1 MVELTSEEQSYL
13 RRLQVVSERGE
24 SVDGFIWGRL
34 NDELSTLQSVNS
46 YGEEIRTYT
55 REYDIERRV
64 YETLAKKGLLDGR
77 SGGEQNPKYFGELT
91 SEGRCWFLD
100 RDEAARIERE
110 NVRGGRR
117 HDYLVALFSVVSGAI
132 AGFIGG
138 AAAPT
143 LIALIRTALR
153 M

>member
-13 RRLQVVSERGE
+13 RKLLEIEASGG
-24 SVDGFIWGRL
+24 SVDEHITRRL
-34 NDELSTLQSVNS
+34 YGELSEVTGISAHGNEECRYS
-46 YGEEIRTYT
+46 SKYG
-55 REYDIERRV
+55 RERAV
-64 YETLAKKGLLDGR
+64 YETLAEKGLIAPQPVPGPR
-77 SGGEQNPKYFGELT
+77 AEFGELT

-138 AAAPT
+138 AAAPA

>member
-13 RRLQVVSERGE
+13 RRLQEVSERGE

-143 LIALIRTALR
+143 LIELIRTALR

>member
-13 RRLQVVSERGE
+13 RRLLEIDENGG
-24 SVDGFIWGRL
+24 SVDSFIWDRL

-46 YGEEIRTYT
+46 CGEEIRTYT
-55 REYDIERRV
+55 REYELERRV
-64 YETLAKKGLLDGR
+64 YETLARKGLLDGR

-138 AAAPT
+138 AAAPA
-143 LIALIRTALR
+143 LIALIQTALR

>member
-1 MVELTSEEQSYL
+1 MRSSPISGGSKRFPNGASRWTVSSGTGSTTS
-13 RRLQVVSERGE
+13 
-24 SVDGFIWGRL
+24 
-34 NDELSTLQSVNS
+34 STLQSVNS

-55 REYDIERRV
+55 REYDLERRI
-64 YETLAKKGLLDGR
+64 YETLARKGLLDGR
-77 SGGEQNPKYFGELT
+77 AGGEQNPKYFGELT

-110 NVRGGRR
+110 NIRGGRR

-138 AAAPT
+138 AAAPA

>member
-13 RRLQVVSERGE
+13 RRLQEVSERGE
-24 SVDGFIWGRL
+24 SVDGFIWSRL

-55 REYDIERRV
+55 REYDLERRI
-64 YETLAKKGLLDGR
+64 YETLARKGLLDGR
-77 SGGEQNPKYFGELT
+77 VGGEQNSKYFGELT

-117 HDYLVALFSVVSGAI
+117 HDYLVALFSVVSGAF
-132 AGFIGG
+132 AGFFGG
-138 AAAPT
+138 AYGPG
-143 LIALIRTALR
+143 LIAVIRTWLG

>member
-13 RRLQVVSERGE
+13 RRLQEVSERGE
-24 SVDGFIWGRL
+24 SVDGYIWNRL
-34 NDELSTLQSVNS
+34 DNELSTLQGIDSM
-46 YGEEIRTYT
+46 GCEIRTYS
-55 REYDIERRV
+55 REYELERRV
-64 YETLAKKGLLDGR
+64 YETLARKGLLD
-77 SGGEQNPKYFGELT
+77 GELT